1 MVEMKNWKLH
11 VKKRAHSFTW
21 FSKIKRE
28 RERVYQ
34 YMDERSLGAKYASV
48 AQEQEEEEEEEA

>member
-11 VKKRAHSFTW
+11 VKKRAQLTWPW

-34 YMDERSLGAKYASV
+34 YMDERSLGAGYASV
-48 AQEQEEEEEEEA
+48 AQEEEEEEEA